1 MTIQRNKE
9 LNLLKTAYGQIAGI
23 IEMMENDR
31 YCIDISKQILA
42 VQGLLK
48 KTNLEVLRKHLNHC
62 VADAFEHGTEQA
74 KQEKIDEILVI
85 LDRYYR

>member
-23 IEMMENDR
+23 LEMIENDR

-48 KTNLEVLRKHLNHC
+48 KANLEVLRKHLSHC

-74 KQEKIDEILVI
+74 KQEKIDEILVV
-85 LDRYYR
+85 LDKYYR